1 MSDIK
6 VLAAEAALQKMLKG
20 GHFSI
25 CTIDKIVDMLSI
37 KPAREEYDILRTLH
51 CVDYNQMQPE
61 LLEHLP
67 TLIMRVLDTRDW
79 IPVVSISYRTA
90 STYVWSSTEPGGIT
104 NGKISNRPAVR
115 CRKRLH

>member
-25 CTIDKIVDMLSI
+25 CTIDKIVEMLSI
-37 KPAREEYDILRTLH
+37 KPAREEYDILSTLH

-61 LLEHLP
+61 LLEQLP
-67 TLIMRVLDTRDW
+67 TLIMRVLDSPRLDASR
-79 IPVVSISYRTA
+79 INLVSD
-90 STYVWSSTEPGGIT
+90 
-104 NGKISNRPAVR
+104 GKHI
-115 CRKRLH
+115 RLVKH